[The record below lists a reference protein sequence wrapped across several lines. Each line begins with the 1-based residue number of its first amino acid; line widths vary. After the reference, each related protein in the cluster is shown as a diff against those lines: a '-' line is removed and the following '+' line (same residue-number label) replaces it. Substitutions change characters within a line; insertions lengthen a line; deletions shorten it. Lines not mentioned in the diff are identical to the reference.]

1 MTIRLCFSVVLI
13 LLEQDQII
21 GLEVLPDEVG
31 LDGVE
36 VDRPAVNVPEVD
48 FHRARSEV
56 LIASDLCYSP
66 VVVVFIRFSS
76 EGP

>member
-36 VDRPAVNVPEVD
+36 VDRPAVNILEVD
-48 FHRARSEV
+48 VHRARSEV
-56 LIASDLCYSP
+56 LSAPDLRYSP
-66 VVVVFIRFSS
+66 VVMVFIRFCS